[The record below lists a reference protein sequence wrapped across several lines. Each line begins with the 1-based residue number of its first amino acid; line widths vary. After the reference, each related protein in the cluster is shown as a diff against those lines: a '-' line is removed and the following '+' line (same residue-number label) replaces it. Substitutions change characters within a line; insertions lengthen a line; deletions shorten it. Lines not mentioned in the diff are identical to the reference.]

1 MSNELKNISPYQC
14 KYEDMFT
21 GTGLMGDSCVLLTP
35 RKKLAELINS
45 EWKYSWHWK
54 EDHNE
59 WLTQVYGNLNDELE
73 IAKKRL
79 RDLEC
84 ASRILNSIE
93 LEKEN
98 K

>member
-1 MSNELKNISPYQC
+1 MSELNKISPYQC
-14 KYEDMFT
+14 KYEKMIT
-21 GTGLMGDSCVLLTP
+21 GAGFMGDGCVLLTP
-35 RKKLAELINS
+35 RDKLAELINS

-59 WLTQVYGNLNDELE
+59 WLVQVKGNLNNELE
-73 IAKKRL
+73 SAKKRL
-79 RDLEC
+79 SDLEC

-93 LEKEN
+93 LEDKE